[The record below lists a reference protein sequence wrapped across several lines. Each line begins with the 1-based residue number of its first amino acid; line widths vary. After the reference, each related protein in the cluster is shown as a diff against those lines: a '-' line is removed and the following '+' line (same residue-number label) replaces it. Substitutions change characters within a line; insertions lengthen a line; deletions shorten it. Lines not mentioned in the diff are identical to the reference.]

1 MKRLTRKIK
10 GANNYCEFELKDQP
24 YKSFLDI
31 EKNSDLE
38 WLDVCNLTLAIDK
51 LGQLE
56 DIEKELGIDLITLF
70 KALNSCWFKYNF
82 EIIGDIRPSLRFI
95 NGEWCLISNIERI
108 AFPYPLRL
116 YGKIWSLD
124 RSELENGR

>member
-1 MKRLTRKIK
+1 MKRLTQRLDY
-10 GANNYCEFELKDQP
+10 NYEYEYGSIGIACDDEQYL
-24 YKSFLDI
+24 
-31 EKNSDLE
+31 EKVYN
-38 WLDVCNLTLAIDK
+38 K

-56 DIEKELGIDLITLF
+56 DLEEELGIDLITLF

-108 AFPYPLRL
+108 AFSYPLRL
-116 YGKIWSLD
+116 YGKTWSLTKE
-124 RSELENGR
+124 ELENE

>member
-1 MKRLTRKIK
+1 MERLTNKTSIMGRKHDLAYGCASIWK
-10 GANNYCEFELKDQP
+10 KKLSKHYRYNL
-24 YKSFLDI
+24 I
-31 EKNSDLE
+31 EE
-38 WLDVCNLTLAIDK
+38 AVDK

-56 DIEKELGIDLITLF
+56 DIEEELGIDLITLF

-116 YGKIWSLD
+116 YGKTWFLD
-124 RSELENGR
+124 RSELEND

>member
-1 MKRLTRKIK
+1 MERLTNKTSIMGRKHDLAYGCASIWK
-10 GANNYCEFELKDQP
+10 KKLSKHYRYNL
-24 YKSFLDI
+24 I
-31 EKNSDLE
+31 EE
-38 WLDVCNLTLAIDK
+38 AVDK

-56 DIEKELGIDLITLF
+56 DIEEELGIDLITLF

-124 RSELENGR
+124 RSELENE